1 MCCFRIGTYWK
12 LKHFKPR
19 PQNRILVLFRGSFQN
34 FQWAP
39 LAFLYWSPAPLEF
52 FYDLKW
58 NQSYK
63 AKKNDTTKCPTMWFK
78 NSPSFSTFLTSFL
91 RSLYGLSE
99 CTPWRNKVD
108 FSIKSFCIY
117 HTQLCFLQNLHYFSF
132 WSRMCCTWFKFV
144 TGWDLNL
151 KPIENYSLLFKRT
164 YICTVGAYHLSVEI
178 GWDDH

>member
-1 MCCFRIGTYWK
+1 MSAPSLFILESRPSRVFLWSK
-12 LKHFKPR
+12 MKP
-19 PQNRILVLFRGSFQN
+19 VLHS
-34 FQWAP
+34 
-39 LAFLYWSPAPLEF
+39 
-52 FYDLKW
+52 
-58 NQSYK
+58 
-63 AKKNDTTKCPTMWFK
+63 KKNDTTKCPTMWFK

-132 WSRMCCTWFKFV
+132 WSRMCCAWFKFV